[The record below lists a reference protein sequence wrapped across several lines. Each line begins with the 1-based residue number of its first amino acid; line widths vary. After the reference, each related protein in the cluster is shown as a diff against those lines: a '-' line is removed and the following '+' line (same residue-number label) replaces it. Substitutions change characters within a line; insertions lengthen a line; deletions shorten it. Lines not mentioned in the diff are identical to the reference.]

1 MEGQSYFSTAIP
13 RKRRKRAQ
21 GGRQRTT
28 KLTQK
33 EIDNSQD
40 YWELASHAIIVLVT
54 LLTFV
59 FLVYGFFLNT
69 LSAVR
74 EGNELRRLENIVS
87 QYEEQLNL
95 YENVSNKGAPDGYAP
110 LNGTG
115 VIPIEFFTGFLEGL
129 FLFSGCWNAN
139 TNDPNLVS
147 GSGLNGQQYSVCTV
161 GTTLLDGIADWAPF
175 DLPTFLND
183 LSAWILFEGRR
194 NTMEDTVPPGVG
206 EYSVIDDGLGPVFR
220 FKEFEAV
227 GNRATITDNGDTLN
241 LDVDGQPEVTTLS
254 DASVSGTSIVT
265 DGTGPILSIRKFE
278 DSSTVLVNDLGTE
291 LQLAAVPGN
300 IIPALGTT
308 TIPASSSP
316 GGVTPTPIRFQYE
329 VFGQSYLFYSQPSID
344 LVYPDLASM
353 RATQLEIT
361 LFLNLASDLSI
372 ALIAPAPKL
381 TGGQLIGIS
390 EAAEGDPRGLIG
402 GSCRNGGIAE
412 ILCHATPTSASTLGG
427 NLNVREFE
435 TYIAF
440 WFRLQ

>member
-13 RKRRKRAQ
+13 RKRKPRSQEARKRI
-21 GGRQRTT
+21 T

-40 YWELASHAIIVLVT
+40 YWELASHAIIVLIT
-54 LLTFV
+54 ALTFV
-59 FLVYGFFLNT
+59 FLIYGFFLNT
-69 LSAVR
+69 LNAVR
-74 EGNELRRLENIVS
+74 EGNELRRLDNIVS
-87 QYEEQLNL
+87 QYEERLNL
-95 YENVSNKGAPDGYAP
+95 YENVSNKGSPDGYAP

-115 VIPIEFFTGFLEGL
+115 IIPTEFFTGFLEGL
-129 FLFSGCWNAN
+129 FLFSGCWDAN
-139 TNDPNLVS
+139 TNDPILIS
-147 GSGLNGQQYSVCTV
+147 GSGINGQQYSVCTA
-161 GTTLLDGIADWAPF
+161 GSTLLDGIADWAPF

-194 NTMEDTVPPGVG
+194 NTMEDTVTPGAG
-206 EYSVIDDGLGPVFR
+206 ENSIIVDGLGPVFR
-220 FKEFEAV
+220 LKEFEAV
-227 GNRATITDNGDTLN
+227 GNRTTITDNGDTLDLN
-241 LDVDGQPEVTTLS
+241 VDGQPEETTLS
-254 DASVSGTSIVT
+254 DASLSGTSIIT
-265 DGTGPILSIRKFE
+265 DGTGPTLSIRKLE
-278 DSSTVLVNDLGTE
+278 DSSTVLVNNLGTE
-291 LQLAAVPGN
+291 IQLAAVPGN
-300 IIPALGTT
+300 IIPALGTI

-329 VFGQSYLFYSQPSID
+329 IFGQGYLFYSQPSID
-344 LVYPDLASM
+344 LVFPDLASM
-353 RATQLEIT
+353 RTSQLEIT

-372 ALIAPAPKL
+372 ALIAASPKL

-390 EAAEGDPRGLIG
+390 GAAEGDPRGLIT

-412 ILCHATPTSASTLGG
+412 ILCHAQATSASTLGG